1 MILVAVIAFIVM
13 LLALVLAHEAGHF
26 FAAKWSGCNVEE
38 FGFGFPPR
46 LFSFIR
52 KGTRYSFNLLPLGG
66 FVKIEGENM
75 DEAEPTPTSFAAKSA
90 GKRVFILSAGVIMNM
105 VLAYVLLTVQAGVGA
120 PTLVTDTNT
129 SALTSQKTYILDVA
143 KDSPAEKAG
152 FKEFDRIVEMQGIK
166 DPSIDQVQQI
176 VSQYAGQEVNVE
188 VDRAGQ
194 KIKAYV
200 LVRENPPE
208 GEGATGVSLASTG
221 LIKAPWWKAPWVG
234 LTRTWDMLVAI
245 LVQFWALIGQ
255 LFQHGNAGDTLTGP
269 IGIAVYTN
277 EATQLGLP
285 YFLEFMA
292 LISIN
297 LAIINILP
305 LPALDGGRILFVGL
319 EKIFG
324 RRSLGKIEHYTH
336 TAGFV
341 ALIALMVFI
350 TLHDVHKYF

>member
-1 MILVAVIAFIVM
+1 MIWIAIIAFIVM

-26 FAAKWSGCNVEE
+26 FAAKWSGCNIEE

-46 LFSFIR
+46 LFSIVR

-75 DEAEPTPTSFAAKSA
+75 DEVAPSPTSFAAKSA
-90 GKRVFILSAGVIMNM
+90 GKRIFILSAGVIMNM
-105 VLAYVLLTVQAGVGA
+105 VLAYVLLTAQAAVGS
-120 PTLVTDTNT
+120 PTLVTGQNASTLTN
-129 SALTSQKTYILDVA
+129 QKTYILDVA

-152 FKEFDRIVEMQGIK
+152 FKKFDRIVAIQGTK
-166 DPSIDQVQQI
+166 NPTIDQIQQ
-176 VSQYAGQEVNVE
+176 VMSNYGGQEVNLE
-188 VDRAGQ
+188 IDRAGQ
-194 KIKAYV
+194 KIQAYV
-200 LVRENPPE
+200 LVRENPPT
-208 GEGATGVSLASTG
+208 GEGATGVSLAATG
-221 LIKAPWWKAPWVG
+221 LIKAPWWKAPWAG
-234 LTRTWDMLVAI
+234 LTRTWNMLVAI
-245 LVQFWALIGQ
+245 VVQFWILIQQ
-255 LFQHGNAGDTLTGP
+255 LVQHGSAGESLTGP

-324 RRSLGKIEHYTH
+324 RRYIGRIESYTH

-341 ALIALMVFI
+341 ALIGLMLFVTF
-350 TLHDVHKYF
+350 HDVHKYF